1 MIIPIKCFTCGNVL
15 ADKYRYY
22 QQKVMELKIEE
33 EGGLEETDM
42 ENVNKVKYLTA
53 STLSKVKTPEAK
65 VMDSLNLNK
74 MCCRRHM
81 LTHVDIE

>member
-22 QQKVMELKIEE
+22 
-33 EGGLEETDM
+33 LEEVRKKKLANQDK
-42 ENVNKVKYLTA
+42 NVEIDKVKYLT
-53 STLSKVKTPEAK
+53 KEFHEKTAEGI
-65 VMDSLNLNK
+65 VMDELGLTK

-81 LTHVDIE
+81 LTHVDIH